1 MDQNTHFASPERS
14 PREEIERD
22 GRLLAEESSLLDLL
36 GSVSGIAALL
46 NENRQI
52 IYANESFLEM
62 IGLKSLDQIL
72 GNKPGEAVGCI
83 HSEDMPSGCGTSEAC
98 SFCGAVNAIIE
109 SQLTGK
115 KSVRETRVTS
125 EIVGKLK
132 SWDMK
137 ITSSPVVIRNRKF
150 YVFTIQDISDEK
162 RRQNLERIFFHDI
175 LNTAGSLNGLLT
187 ILKDGADPEEEREL
201 IDLSEE
207 ASRELMEE
215 IILHR
220 QIRAA
225 ENGDLIVKFEKINS
239 VEVLKAAFGKIGR
252 HEVAKE
258 KRIIIVDHS
267 SDTEIETDRIL
278 LQRILMNMLKNALEA
293 TEAGGTVFAEA
304 EDLSSVVRYR
314 VKNDSVMTREVQF
327 QIFQR
332 SFTTKGKGRGIG
344 TYSIKLLTENYL
356 RGKAGFSS
364 TESDGTLFWVDI
376 PKIIKSQI

>member
-1 MDQNTHFASPERS
+1 MDQNSQFASPERS
-14 PREEIERD
+14 PQDEIARD
-22 GRLLAEESSLLDLL
+22 RNLLAEESSLLDIL

-52 IYANESFLEM
+52 IYANEDFLKL
-62 IGLKSLDQIL
+62 IGLNSLDPVL
-72 GNKPGEAVGCI
+72 GNRPGEAVGCI
-83 HSEDMPSGCGTSEAC
+83 HAADMPSGCGTAEAC
-98 SFCGAVNAIIE
+98 SVCGAVNAILE

-115 KSVRETRVTS
+115 KSVRETRITS
-125 EIVGKLK
+125 ESVEKMK
-132 SWDMK
+132 SMDLK

-150 YVFTIQDISDEK
+150 YVFTMQDISDEK

-187 ILKDGADPEEEREL
+187 ILKEGADREEEREL

-215 IILHR
+215 ILLHR

-225 ENGDLIVKFEKINS
+225 ENGDLTVKFEKMNS
-239 VEVLKAAFGKIGR
+239 VDVLKSAVGKIGR
-252 HEVAKE
+252 HEAARE

-278 LQRILMNMLKNALEA
+278 LQRILINMLKNALEA
-293 TEAGGTVFAEA
+293 TEAGGTVLAEA
-304 EDLSSVVRYR
+304 EDLSSSVRYR
-314 VKNDSVMTREVQF
+314 IKNDSVMTKDVQL

-344 TYSIKLLTENYL
+344 TYSIKLLSENYI
-356 RGKAGFSS
+356 RGKVGFSS
-364 TESDGTLFWVDI
+364 SVSEGTLFWVDI
-376 PKIIKSQI
+376 PKNISG